1 MEDNNLEFPFVFPK
15 ESKPV
20 ISIIGIGG
28 GAGRIVNKIQACKL
42 TDTELSVFGMN
53 RKEMEE
59 LSLPHKYL
67 IGADGLGS
75 GKNRSLAES
84 ECQKIL
90 PSLEK
95 IITDKILSCFIVCLG
110 GGTGEGCIRGFLTET
125 SPQLFGVCEV
135 STDNVVQAK
144 DSIAFTDLDIAWFNP
159 KTREIKF
166 KEYDKIKSIPIYA
179 SISVKSSSE
188 TLFII
193 AANINPVVNRA
204 YDDLV
209 LFCDKDGK
217 YYLNDNYPNYWN
229 LEKTKQNADKRS
241 EGWNKFINLLRKEG
255 RIK

>member
-1 MEDNNLEFPFVFPK
+1 ME
-15 ESKPV
+15 
-20 ISIIGIGG
+20 IG
-28 GAGRIVNKIQACKL
+28 VNKVRFCL
-42 TDTELSVFGMN
+42 TKTYVLFIHPTLSGLNFTNMNKKVFNCNGKTILTIAVTSLLVGCNSEL
-53 RKEMEE
+53 ED
-59 LSLPHKYL
+59 
-67 IGADGLGS
+67 A
-75 GKNRSLAES
+75 
-84 ECQKIL
+84 
-90 PSLEK
+90 
-95 IITDKILSCFIVCLG
+95 
-110 GGTGEGCIRGFLTET
+110 FLTET
-125 SPQLFGVCEV
+125 SPQLFGVCQV
-135 STDNVVQAK
+135 STGNVVQHK

-166 KEYDKIKSIPIYA
+166 KEYDKIKSVPIYA

>member
-1 MEDNNLEFPFVFPK
+1 MKYSGLSGLNFTNMNKKVFNCNGKTILTIAVTSLLVGCNSELED
-15 ESKPV
+15 
-20 ISIIGIGG
+20 
-28 GAGRIVNKIQACKL
+28 A
-42 TDTELSVFGMN
+42 
-53 RKEMEE
+53 
-59 LSLPHKYL
+59 
-67 IGADGLGS
+67 
-75 GKNRSLAES
+75 
-84 ECQKIL
+84 
-90 PSLEK
+90 
-95 IITDKILSCFIVCLG
+95 
-110 GGTGEGCIRGFLTET
+110 FLTET
-125 SPQLFGVCEV
+125 SPQLFGVCQV
-135 STDNVVQAK
+135 STGNVVQHK

-166 KEYDKIKSIPIYA
+166 KEYDKIKSVPIYA

>member
-1 MEDNNLEFPFVFPK
+1 MRLALSQNNYATMEMRKKLYILFIHPTLSGLNFTNMKKLLGIILLTILVVF
-15 ESKPV
+15 S
-20 ISIIGIGG
+20 SC
-28 GAGRIVNKIQACKL
+28 NSN
-42 TDTELSVFGMN
+42 TD
-53 RKEMEE
+53 
-59 LSLPHKYL
+59 
-67 IGADGLGS
+67 A
-75 GKNRSLAES
+75 
-84 ECQKIL
+84 
-90 PSLEK
+90 
-95 IITDKILSCFIVCLG
+95 
-110 GGTGEGCIRGFLTET
+110 FLTET
-125 SPQLFGVCEV
+125 SPQLFGVCQV
-135 STDNVVQAK
+135 STGNVVQHK
-144 DSIAFTDLDIAWFNP
+144 DSIVFTDLDIAWFNP

>member
-1 MEDNNLEFPFVFPK
+1 MGNVQ
-15 ESKPV
+15 
-20 ISIIGIGG
+20 
-28 GAGRIVNKIQACKL
+28 QAL
-42 TDTELSVFGMN
+42 IYLSMTDTISYQYAAPSVLQRSSDQDELF
-53 RKEMEE
+53 
-59 LSLPHKYL
+59 
-67 IGADGLGS
+67 
-75 GKNRSLAES
+75 
-84 ECQKIL
+84 
-90 PSLEK
+90 LE
-95 IITDKILSCFIVCLG
+95 
-110 GGTGEGCIRGFLTET
+110 ET

-135 STDNVVQAK
+135 STDNVVQGK